1 MWYTYSIV
9 VQSPGHV
16 WLFATPW
23 TAVHQASLSFTTS
36 WSLPKFMSIAS
47 VRPSRHLILCC
58 PLLLLPSILPSI
70 RDFSNKSAVHIRWPK
85 FRSFNFSISP
95 SNKYSGLISLKLN
108 GLISLL
114 SKGLSEVLSST
125 RVRRHQFFGALPSLW
140 SSSQNHIWPLG
151 RPQPWQYG
159 PLSAE

>member
-9 VQSPGHV
+9 VQSPSHV

-47 VRPSRHLILCC
+47 VMPSRHLILCC
-58 PLLLLPSILPSI
+58 PLLLLLSIFSSI
-70 RDFSNKSAVHIRWPK
+70 RDFSNESAVRIRWPK
-85 FRSFNFSISP
+85 CWSFNFSISP

-114 SKGLSEVLSST
+114 SKGLSRAFSSNT
-125 RVRRHQFFGALPSLW
+125 VWKHHLQHSASLW

-159 PLSAE
+159 PPSAE